1 MAPSNNEN
9 DPIDIKN
16 GLNLVLDKVRSTGS
30 FMTSANIDTAV
41 NPGLYIPDVGN
52 IGLPISTEHAK
63 AIIQSCHPS
72 PYGKGTE
79 TLVDESVRKSWQ
91 LDASQFALQNPRWQL
106 QVELFVDKA
115 VTGLGLTA
123 NGREVKA
130 KLYKLLI
137 YEEGAFF
144 LPHRDSEKADGM
156 FGTLAVCLPSK
167 HEGGDVIVSHSRDQ
181 LKFQTA
187 PTSEF
192 GISWAAWYAD
202 VTHEVKPVTSGYR
215 VVLIYNLIHRPS
227 TALLESRGSST
238 ENITRLLDPW
248 ARAAGVDPIPYLD
261 GWNNRI
267 HDTCP
272 PALIYVLGHQYTN
285 AALNFSRLKGV
296 DQCRFAELR
305 GACQRA
311 GFDIF
316 LANIE
321 KKEMGAVEDDGSFYG
336 GSYDRGGNGTHR
348 IDYLIESSLTLSHVV
363 DSGGIAVGRD
373 IPFPKDMLIQTSVFD
388 RDPDKEDF
396 QGFTG
401 NEGASATH
409 FYHETGVLIFPRRFH
424 FLFTFQRFKH
434 GYGNA
439 KSVLEDYHRDLSE
452 RPNDM
457 LARQKLLQV
466 CRMITPGC
474 CRYRRRVSP
483 QEVQHKILQI
493 ALELSDV
500 ELFCRAMEWLEKSF
514 PSRTAQ
520 FSQIA
525 KIVPQISRDAIHS
538 SLSKMSGRSND
549 KQSLSRYKEMFSD
562 LVNEHYE
569 MKFDKLLPT
578 HNGGS
583 ESEGH
588 DLAKVISD
596 YPEKGVLSSIMP
608 SLETKLDNTAFLVA
622 FITSAHDY
630 SLSGKFDKEE
640 ADAVLKALFSKVVAS
655 FNIESVTSSH
665 HTRGLYGGTSGYDG
679 PSNNLRISPSLV
691 VKLIQFADATGNDST
706 KLINTLTEYTLDV
719 KEGTEE
725 STFHDFLFP
734 VANGICAHIDTT
746 ERSSTGS
753 ERRFMKHMLAKY
765 VRDYVKKAPP
775 SPPPDWKKKTTIRCI
790 CLNCASLRD
799 FIDDPSSTTKDFALG
814 EKRRNHLDQQIDKTF
829 FTTTIVRANPHKLRV
844 EKTQALLV
852 SDFKAWVARVQIA
865 NSVLDQLSQKGY
877 LEDMLGN
884 QYHSILSHQNLV
896 LPDDLPALP
905 APPGL
910 RNMVQ
915 RTVPAKRPFGQ

>member
-1 MAPSNNEN
+1 
-9 DPIDIKN
+9 
-16 GLNLVLDKVRSTGS
+16 
-30 FMTSANIDTAV
+30 MTSANIDTAV

-227 TALLESRGSST
+227 TALLESRSSST
-238 ENITRLLDPW
+238 ENITRLLDSW

-272 PALIYVLGHQYTN
+272 PAPIYVLGHHVVLQN
-285 AALNFSRLKGV
+285 SGV
-296 DQCRFAELR
+296 
-305 GACQRA
+305 ACQRA

-336 GSYDRGGNGTHR
+336 GSYGRGGNGTHR
-348 IDYLIESSLTLSHVV
+348 IDYLFESSLTLSHVV

-373 IPFPKDMLIQTSVFD
+373 IPFPKDMLIQTGVFD

-493 ALELSDV
+493 AIELSDV

-538 SLSKMSGRSND
+538 S
-549 KQSLSRYKEMFSD
+549 
-562 LVNEHYE
+562 
-569 MKFDKLLPT
+569 
-578 HNGGS
+578 
-583 ESEGH
+583 
-588 DLAKVISD
+588 
-596 YPEKGVLSSIMP
+596 IMP

-640 ADAVLKALFSKVVAS
+640 ADVVLKALFSKVVAS

-665 HTRGLYGGTSGYDG
+665 HTQGLYGGTSGYDG

-706 KLINTLTEYTLDV
+706 KLINTLTEYALDV

-865 NSVLDQLSQKGY
+865 NSVLDQLSQKDC

>member
-1 MAPSNNEN
+1 MAPPNNEN
-9 DPIDIKN
+9 DAIDIKK

-63 AIIQSCHPS
+63 AMIQSCHPS

-106 QVELFVDKA
+106 QVGNFVDKA
-115 VTGLGLTA
+115 ITGLGLTA
-123 NGREVKA
+123 NGEEDKA
-130 KLYKLLI
+130 ELYKLLI

-167 HEGGDVIVSHSRDQ
+167 HEGGNVIVSHSRDQ

-227 TALLESRGSST
+227 AALLESRGSST
-238 ENITRLLDPW
+238 ENITRLLDSW
-248 ARAAGVDPIPYLD
+248 ARAAEVGPIQYLD

-267 HDTCP
+267 DDTCP

-285 AALNFSRLKGV
+285 AALSFSRLKGV

-321 KKEMGAVEDDGSFYG
+321 KKEVGAVEDDGSFYD
-336 GSYDRGGNGTHR
+336 GSYGRGGNGTHR

-363 DSGGIAVGRD
+363 DSGGIPVGRD
-373 IPFPKDMLIQTSVFD
+373 LPFPNDMLIQTGVFD

-424 FLFTFQRFKH
+424 FLYTFQRFKH

-466 CRMITPGC
+466 CRVIAPGC
-474 CRYRRRVSP
+474 SRYRRHASP

-493 ALELSDV
+493 ALELSHV
-500 ELFCRAMEWLEKSF
+500 ELFCRAMEWLEKTF

-525 KIVPQISRDAIHS
+525 KIVAQIGRGAIHS
-538 SLSKMSGRSND
+538 S
-549 KQSLSRYKEMFSD
+549 
-562 LVNEHYE
+562 
-569 MKFDKLLPT
+569 
-578 HNGGS
+578 
-583 ESEGH
+583 
-588 DLAKVISD
+588 I
-596 YPEKGVLSSIMP
+596 IP
-608 SLETKLDNTAFLVA
+608 SLETKLDNTAFLVT

-640 ADAVLKALFSKVVAS
+640 ADAVLKALFPKVVAS
-655 FNIESVTSSH
+655 FKIESATSSH
-665 HTRGLYGGTSGYDG
+665 PTQNSYGGTSGYDG
-679 PSNNLRISPSLV
+679 PSNNSRISPSLV

-706 KLINTLTEYTLDV
+706 QLINTLTEYALDV

-746 ERSSTGS
+746 NRSSTGS

-829 FTTTIVRANPHKLRV
+829 FTTTIVRANPHRLRV

-865 NSVLDQLSQKGY
+865 NSVLDQLSQKDC

-910 RNMVQ
+910 RNVVQ